1 MPRPAKARDALLSE
15 ALTIIRRKGYAATS
29 VDDLCA
35 AAGVTKGAFFHHFST
50 KEALAIAAAERW
62 NTVTGALFAGA
73 DYHRHAD
80 PLDRILAYLAMR
92 RDMIDGP
99 LPEVTCYLGTT
110 VQETYATSPA
120 IRDSAGAGIAAHA
133 RTLRDDIAAAIA
145 AHPPVRPVDPD
156 SLALHTQAVIQG
168 AFVIAKATND
178 TAAARSSI
186 DHLIAY
192 VSLLFGRKTG

>member
-62 NTVTGALFAGA
+62 NTITGALFAGA
-73 DYHRHAD
+73 DYHRQAD
-80 PLDRILAYLAMR
+80 PLDKILAYLAMR

-192 VSLLFGRKTG
+192 VSLLFGWKAG